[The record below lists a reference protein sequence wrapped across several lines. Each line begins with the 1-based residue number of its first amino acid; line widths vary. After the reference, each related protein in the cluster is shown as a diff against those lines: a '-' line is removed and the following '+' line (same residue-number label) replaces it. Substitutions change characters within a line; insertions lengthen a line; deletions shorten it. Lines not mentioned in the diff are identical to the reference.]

1 MCLNLDDEFRHY
13 AKRKSWLGGH
23 SGPLSKGAKEH
34 KNVKLFERSAVQM
47 KKLGCVIVGL
57 SMLVCVTPTAS
68 AVDGIDFEVT
78 VDYVGKYVWRGQNLD
93 DDTVLQ
99 PGLSVSYKRLTA
111 AIWGNLELTNI
122 NGNSGDFSELDYSFD
137 YSSTMPGME
146 GVGYSVGVIY
156 YDFPGTTTKD
166 TTEVYWGLNF
176 ELPLSPS
183 ITVYHDVDEAE
194 GSYVSLA
201 FGHSI
206 ERIAE
211 FGPDIPVGMEIGTS
225 LGWGSGSYNKYY
237 WGTDQSKLQDLTF
250 SVAFPMEIAG
260 WTLSPSLNYIT
271 LVSDDIRDTDVY
283 GTDSDFFFAGISLSK
298 SF

>member
-1 MCLNLDDEFRHY
+1 
-13 AKRKSWLGGH
+13 
-23 SGPLSKGAKEH
+23 
-34 KNVKLFERSAVQM
+34 M
-47 KKLGCVIVGL
+47 KKLGCLIIGL
-57 SMLVCVTPTAS
+57 SMLMCETG
-68 AVDGIDFEVT
+68 AVFGENGIDFEIT
-78 VDYVGKYVWRGQNLD
+78 ADYFGKYIWRGQNLSD
-93 DDTVLQ
+93 DPVFQ
-99 PGLSVSYKRLTA
+99 PGLSASYKGLTA
-111 AIWGNLELTNI
+111 AIWGNMDLTNI
-122 NGNSGDFSELDYSFD
+122 NGNSGDFSEMDYSLD
-137 YSSTMPGME
+137 YSSTFSGIE

-176 ELPLSPS
+176 DLPLNPS

-211 FGPDIPVGMEIGTS
+211 LGPDIPVGMEIGTS

-237 WGTDQSKLQDLTF
+237 WVTDQSKLQDLTF
-250 SVAFPMEIAG
+250 SVSFPMEIAG